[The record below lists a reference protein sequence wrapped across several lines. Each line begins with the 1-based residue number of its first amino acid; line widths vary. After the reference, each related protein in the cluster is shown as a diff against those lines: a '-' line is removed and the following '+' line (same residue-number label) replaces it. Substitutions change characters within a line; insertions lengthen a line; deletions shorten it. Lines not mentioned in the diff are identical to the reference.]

1 MGNMEIKEI
10 SIIDD
15 EYPLRLKNIKDAPEK
30 LYVIGDEKLLKSAG
44 IAIIG
49 SREYSDYGKEYA
61 LKFAEEL
68 AEQNLTI
75 ISGMAVRNRY
85 ICT

>member
-1 MGNMEIKEI
+1 M
-10 SIIDD
+10 
-15 EYPLRLKNIKDAPEK
+15 L
-30 LYVIGDEKLLKSAG
+30 GDEKLLKSAG